1 MTDIIIEQNDTISEA
16 IHLPV
21 IALRGLVIFP
31 GVSIQFDV
39 GRKKSMLAINAAMER
54 GQKIFLAAQRDL
66 EDNEPDYDQMYH
78 MGVIAH
84 IKQVFRHSED
94 GFRLLV
100 EGLYRATLLD
110 LVQES
115 PFLIGCIQVEGT
127 KDVRHTPRVEALMRR
142 TQDLFDQYTQNY
154 KHVPPDIIVNVMRQK
169 SAGRLAD
176 FIASNLSL
184 DYEDKQVVLEELHP
198 VRRLEKLIA
207 ILEQE
212 IKVLEIENEITTKAR
227 EQMDQSQRE
236 YYLREQMK
244 AIAFELGED
253 ESPQDEADEFREKIL
268 QLQLPELQTEKL
280 LKECSR
286 LARMS
291 SSSHEY
297 GVLRNYIETC
307 VDLPW
312 NTSSK
317 VNLDLAKAERVLTR
331 EHYGLEKVKEQILES
346 LAVRKL
352 APDSHGQIICLV
364 GPPGVGKTSVARSI
378 AKAIGVKYVRISLG
392 GLRDEAEIVGHRKTY
407 VGAMPGRIIAAIKQA
422 GTNNPLI
429 LLDEIDKLCRDF
441 RGDPA
446 SALLEVLD
454 PEQNATFHDHYIDM
468 PFDLSKVLFFTTAN
482 DISTIPAPL
491 RDRMDVISL
500 SSYTHEEKFQIAVK
514 HLIPKQIKKHGMT
527 AKQLKIQKAA
537 VRDIIDGYTKE
548 AGVRGLE
555 RSIAK
560 ICRKAARVL
569 VEDPE
574 AVISVT
580 PQNLE
585 EYLGPRK
592 YHRDTVSKTNQV
604 GLVNGLAWTSVGG
617 EILPIEVA
625 VMKGSGKLELTGN
638 LGNVMKESARAAVSC
653 VRMRTDILGL
663 PANFHTS
670 MDIHIHV
677 PEGAI
682 PKDGPSAGIAM
693 ATAITSALSEIP
705 VRCDVAMTGEIT
717 LQGRVLPIGGLKEK
731 TMAAYRAGIKTVII
745 PADNEPDLAEIDQ
758 VVKDGIEFHPVSK
771 LDEVLRLALVEM
783 PKPAPLA
790 PQKDA
795 MPLLSPEQAV
805 PAADSVSQ

>member
-548 AGVRGLE
+548 AGGA
-555 RSIAK
+555 RSGAEHREDLPQSGPCPGGGSGSRNFGDPAK
-560 ICRKAARVL
+560 SGGISGS
-569 VEDPE
+569 PE
-574 AVISVT
+574 VS
-580 PQNLE
+580 PGYGFQNQS
-585 EYLGPRK
+585 GRFGQ
-592 YHRDTVSKTNQV
+592 RV
-604 GLVNGLAWTSVGG
+604 GLDQRGRGNSPDRSCGNEGQRQAGADRQPGKRHERIRACGCELCAYADRYPGASGQFSHFHGYPYPCAGRSHPKRRSFRGYCHGHGDYVG
-617 EILPIEVA
+617 
-625 VMKGSGKLELTGN
+625 
-638 LGNVMKESARAAVSC
+638 
-653 VRMRTDILGL
+653 
-663 PANFHTS
+663 
-670 MDIHIHV
+670 
-677 PEGAI
+677 
-682 PKDGPSAGIAM
+682 
-693 ATAITSALSEIP
+693 
-705 VRCDVAMTGEIT
+705 
-717 LQGRVLPIGGLKEK
+717 
-731 TMAAYRAGIKTVII
+731 II
-745 PADNEPDLAEIDQ
+745 
-758 VVKDGIEFHPVSK
+758 
-771 LDEVLRLALVEM
+771 
-783 PKPAPLA
+783 
-790 PQKDA
+790 
-795 MPLLSPEQAV
+795 
-805 PAADSVSQ
+805 